1 MTAKLDA
8 RQVDNIFITISC
20 IELFLGLLR
29 LCHVTLPFSRYLLW
43 FFTLFY
49 VAVAA
54 VRQYSKREKIVFGV
68 LMVFGT
74 LLYINTGLNKGI
86 RGVFYLFALKGMDM
100 RKYYK
105 SMLIVLVTSSVF
117 FAVLSKCGF
126 LGIFTIQ
133 DVRSNRG
140 FNGLRYCFGYENAN
154 RAMAVMFFALV
165 CGLILYH
172 EKWYSYAVMAVI
184 YVILFY
190 LTDSRTGFIVGA
202 AVLAGVCC
210 VQYIRWEGWSG
221 FVFSVFTVVFAAML
235 VISVLAAFRAEFDWL
250 DRINHFISGRMN
262 QLAKYTCD
270 TAYALPYVENW
281 HLFGDRGNHNDYDLG
296 YIQIFYYYGI
306 VPAVCYLSCVVGAA
320 VKVWRDNEAWKLVL
334 LLGLCVYLFM
344 ESVYFSNFVP
354 VDFLLVYA
362 ISLLW
367 GDYGKRSLSNG

>member
-43 FFTLFY
+43 LFTLFY
-49 VAVAA
+49 AAVAA
-54 VRQYSKREKIVFGV
+54 VRQYSKREKIVFVV

-117 FAVLSKCGF
+117 FAVLSKCGL

-133 DVRSNRG
+133 DVRSARG

-154 RAMAVMFFALV
+154 RTMAVVFFALV
-165 CGLILYH
+165 CALIVYR
-172 EKWYSYAVMAVI
+172 EKWYTYAAMAGV
-184 YVILFY
+184 YTILFY
-190 LTDSRTGFIVGA
+190 LTDSRTGFMVGA
-202 AVLAGVCC
+202 AVFVGVLC
-210 VQYIRWEGWSG
+210 VRYIRWEGWTG
-221 FVFSVFTVVFAAML
+221 LVFAVFVMVFAAML
-235 VISVLAAFRAEFDWL
+235 VISVLAAFRVEHDWM
-250 DRINHFISGRMN
+250 DRINRFISGRMN
-262 QLAKYTCD
+262 QLAKCTCD
-270 TAYALPYVENW
+270 TAYALPYIENW
-281 HLFGDRGNHNDYDLG
+281 HLFGHRSNHNDYDLG

-306 VPAVCYLSCVVGAA
+306 VPATCYLSCVVGAA
-320 VKVWRDNEAWKLVL
+320 VKVWKDNEAWKLVL

-354 VDFLLVYA
+354 IDFLLVYA
-362 ISLLW
+362 TSLLW
-367 GDYGKRSLSNG
+367 GDYEKGSFSNG